1 MLRRRRCLRGMRV
14 KKRRRAASDK
24 QYGTGFAPQRVQ
36 NLFRMETTTET
47 RNSSQRVSI
56 GLLNDAVGKEIASS
70 LQYIYFHVHFEDA
83 RYRYLSELMHRVAIA
98 EMRHIELFAE
108 RILFL
113 GGGDVEMNPSLRTRP
128 LVEPLEMLRLAMQLE
143 QNTVASYN
151 EAARIA
157 CEQKDAATRALF
169 ERAVAEEERH
179 LDAFRAELQHL
190 LDYGEHY
197 LALQSVAASRR
208 EAEQMGHPV
217 AVEQ

>member
-1 MLRRRRCLRGMRV
+1 
-14 KKRRRAASDK
+14 
-24 QYGTGFAPQRVQ
+24 
-36 NLFRMETTTET
+36 METTTET

-113 GGGDVEMNPSLRTRP
+113 GGDVEMNPSFRTRP
-128 LVEPLEMLRLAMQLE
+128 LVEPLEMLRLAMQL
-143 QNTVASYN
+143 
-151 EAARIA
+151 
-157 CEQKDAATRALF
+157 EQKDAATRALF

>member
-1 MLRRRRCLRGMRV
+1 MGHGRGTDGGACVDAFRRRRPQRGIRV

-83 RYRYLSELMHRVAIA
+83 RYRFLSELMHRVAIA

-113 GGGDVEMNPSLRTRP
+113 GGRRRD
-128 LVEPLEMLRLAMQLE
+128 EPF
-143 QNTVASYN
+143 VPHP
-151 EAARIA
+151 AAGR
-157 CEQKDAATRALF
+157 AA
-169 ERAVAEEERH
+169 
-179 LDAFRAELQHL
+179 
-190 LDYGEHY
+190 
-197 LALQSVAASRR
+197 
-208 EAEQMGHPV
+208 
-217 AVEQ
+217 

>member
-83 RYRYLSELMHRVAIA
+83 RYRFLSELMHRVAIA

-113 GGGDVEMNPSLRTRP
+113 GGRRRD
-128 LVEPLEMLRLAMQLE
+128 EPF
-143 QNTVASYN
+143 VPHP
-151 EAARIA
+151 AAGR
-157 CEQKDAATRALF
+157 AA
-169 ERAVAEEERH
+169 
-179 LDAFRAELQHL
+179 
-190 LDYGEHY
+190 
-197 LALQSVAASRR
+197 
-208 EAEQMGHPV
+208 
-217 AVEQ
+217 

>member
-1 MLRRRRCLRGMRV
+1 MLRRRRCLRGIRV

-113 GGGDVEMNPSLRTRP
+113 GGDVEMNPSFRTRP
-128 LVEPLEMLRLAMQLE
+128 LVEPLEMLRLAMQL
-143 QNTVASYN
+143 
-151 EAARIA
+151 
-157 CEQKDAATRALF
+157 EQKDAATRALF

>member
-1 MLRRRRCLRGMRV
+1 
-14 KKRRRAASDK
+14 
-24 QYGTGFAPQRVQ
+24 
-36 NLFRMETTTET
+36 METTTET

-83 RYRYLSELMHRVAIA
+83 RYRFLSELMHRVAIA

-113 GGGDVEMNPSLRTRP
+113 GGDVEMNPSFRTRP

-179 LDAFRAELQHL
+179 LDAFRAE
-190 LDYGEHY
+190 
-197 LALQSVAASRR
+197 
-208 EAEQMGHPV
+208 QMGHPV

>member
-1 MLRRRRCLRGMRV
+1 
-14 KKRRRAASDK
+14 
-24 QYGTGFAPQRVQ
+24 
-36 NLFRMETTTET
+36 METTTET

-113 GGGDVEMNPSLRTRP
+113 GGDVEMNPSFRTRP

-151 EAARIA
+151 EAVRIA

-197 LALQSVAASRR
+197 LALQSVAASRH

>member
-1 MLRRRRCLRGMRV
+1 
-14 KKRRRAASDK
+14 
-24 QYGTGFAPQRVQ
+24 
-36 NLFRMETTTET
+36 METTTET
-47 RNSSQRVSI
+47 RNSSQRVSV

-113 GGGDVEMNPSLRTRP
+113 GGDVEMNPSFRTRP

-208 EAEQMGHPV
+208 EAEQMRQPV